1 MPSIHKKIRNGLIVK
16 SLSNYDLPTK
26 TFISNFAGFFFFTNI
41 VKEKEDNDRL

>member
-26 TFISNFAGFFFFTNI
+26 TFISNFAGFFFKNI